1 MPLSALAASLSQSKQ
16 VISLSFGQSNEKKR
30 KNVNC
35 HSPARSAEELFSQ
48 KFTSDGPEGLMS
60 TDASF
65 KKVFFLL
72 RANFADLALVEV
84 VDDSVIERLFE
95 LPLGL

>member
-1 MPLSALAASLSQSKQ
+1 
-16 VISLSFGQSNEKKR
+16 
-30 KNVNC
+30 
-35 HSPARSAEELFSQ
+35 
-48 KFTSDGPEGLMS
+48 MS

-84 VDDSVIERLFE
+84 VDDGVVERLFE